1 MTNNN
6 ESNLSDEDALKNFL
20 LDIDC
25 LNPLSEWTSKFN
37 IFDILKIT
45 RTEIRHSNVLAW
57 LLSPN
62 ENHGLGDR
70 IIRGFIQYLV
80 SENHVSIDVFKTLL
94 MDCSD
99 FEILREWHN
108 IDLLAISKENKFL
121 ICIENKID
129 SGEHDNQLK
138 RYEETLGNNIEY
150 KDYNKYFVYLTPE
163 GSESSLPELWIS
175 MSYQEVIKIIEKA
188 MKDTKILPESEMLI
202 NNYIESVRR
211 NIVGDEKL
219 RQICNEIYA
228 KHKKALDLIFE
239 YKSDKTSELT
249 DIIRKWAEEKTKNK
263 ELYLYQ
269 KYSKSSVLFTTEV
282 MSQIMPNVEN
292 KLSVWGT
299 SNFYCYEIRN
309 YSGKKFNIKL
319 VLSSKDIPENLME
332 ICKKIMDFQKKKE
345 KDNWQWCI
353 PFSTK
358 TQYKNEKEDIVYDED
373 EINTTLEKMLSEVK
387 KFENDLMNYLKDPS
401 KKDTIQNY

>member
-45 RTEIRHSNVLAW
+45 RAEIRHSNVLAW

-108 IDLLAISKENKFL
+108 IDLLAVSKENKFL

-138 RYEETLGNNIEY
+138 RYEKTLEYNLEY
-150 KDYNKYFVYLTPE
+150 KDYNKNFVYLTPE

-188 MKDTKILPESEMLI
+188 MKDTKVLPESEMLI

-263 ELYLYQ
+263 ELSMCQ
-269 KYSKSSVLFTTEV
+269 KYSKSYVRFTTDF
-282 MSQIMPNVEN
+282 MSHIMPSVEN
-292 KLSVWGT
+292 YSNDWGT
-299 SNFYCYEIRN
+299 SSFYCYEIRN
-309 YSGKKFNIKL
+309 YSGKQFNIKL
-319 VLSSKDIPENLME
+319 VLRSDNIPDNLME
-332 ICKKIMDFQKKKE
+332 VCRNIMSFRHLKE
-345 KDNWQWCI
+345 KKDWKCCF

-358 TQYKNEKEDIVYDED
+358 TKYKNEEEDLQYDEK
-373 EINTTLEKMLSEVK
+373 EINNTLEEMLSDVK
-387 KFENDLMNYLKDPS
+387 KFENELMNYLKDPS
-401 KKDTIQNY
+401 KKDTLQNY